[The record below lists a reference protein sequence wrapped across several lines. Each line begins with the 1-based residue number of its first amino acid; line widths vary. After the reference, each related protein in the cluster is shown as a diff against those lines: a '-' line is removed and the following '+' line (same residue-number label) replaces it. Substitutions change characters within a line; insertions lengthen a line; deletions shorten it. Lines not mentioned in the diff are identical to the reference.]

1 MRYLFFVLAFALLSC
16 SKSSTSENTSDTTQ
30 IALST
35 IDETKMNS
43 PAVYVG
49 FAGYLEETKEFYVS
63 LYFKDIGDKV
73 TPGDFGDSTIYD
85 DGEGYFRKWIPL
97 DKAREH
103 FVLDGLDKLRLY
115 NADHQ
120 LIGTASLLRVEYVE
134 DMITSEYVAIYKF
147 AHEHSDRYAPYY
159 AVSDH
164 AGDAFQKDFSSQEIN
179 DPALNASIIEN
190 LKLDTANLWVMNHY
204 RTKPSEKIYSTVN
217 FGNQAFIVETAN
229 DQSTIMETM
238 TDGYHFG
245 LAFPVPIIVKGKP
258 ILLVTFHNP
267 EGDDSGDYVTA
278 YDGKEYKGV
287 ENGRVGVE

>member
-1 MRYLFFVLAFALLSC
+1 MRYLLFILAFGFLSC
-16 SKSSTSENTSDTTQ
+16 SRPSTSENNTVATP
-30 IALST
+30 AST
-35 IDETKMNS
+35 DETESNS
-43 PAVYVG
+43 SGGVYVG
-49 FAGYLEETKEFYVS
+49 FANYFTETKEFYVS
-63 LYFKDIGDKV
+63 LYFIDHEDKV
-73 TPGDFGDSTIYD
+73 SPGDFGDSTLYED
-85 DGEGYFRKWIPL
+85 ANGYIRTWIDPDQARKHFR
-97 DKAREH
+97 
-103 FVLDGLDKLRLY
+103 LDGLEKLRLY

-120 LIGTASLLRVEYVE
+120 FVATASLLRVEHVE
-134 DMITSEYVAIYKF
+134 DAISSQYAAVYNF
-147 AHEHSDRYAPYY
+147 GHSYSDRYGPYY
-159 AVSDH
+159 MVSDH
-164 AGDAFQKDFSSQEIN
+164 VGDAYQKDFSTKEIN
-179 DPALNASIIEN
+179 DPSINALIIEN

-267 EGDDSGDYVTA
+267 EGDDSGDYVAA

-287 ENGRVGVE
+287 ENARVGVE

>member
-164 AGDAFQKDFSSQEIN
+164 VGDAFQKDFSSKEIN
-179 DPALNASIIEN
+179 DPATQCPHHRKPEARHRQPLGDEPLPHQTFRKN
-190 LKLDTANLWVMNHY
+190 LLHRQLRQPGLHRRNRQRPIHHNGNHD
-204 RTKPSEKIYSTVN
+204 RRLSLRSRISRSDHRKRK
-217 FGNQAFIVETAN
+217 
-229 DQSTIMETM
+229 
-238 TDGYHFG
+238 TDLTRH
-245 LAFPVPIIVKGKP
+245 LP
-258 ILLVTFHNP
+258 
-267 EGDDSGDYVTA
+267 
-278 YDGKEYKGV
+278 
-287 ENGRVGVE
+287 